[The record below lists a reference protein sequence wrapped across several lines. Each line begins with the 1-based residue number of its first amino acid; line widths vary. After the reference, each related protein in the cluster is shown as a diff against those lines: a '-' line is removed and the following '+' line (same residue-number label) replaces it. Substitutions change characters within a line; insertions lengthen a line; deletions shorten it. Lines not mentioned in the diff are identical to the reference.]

1 MDWVLVC
8 LTYLEQLGIVPEW
21 VGKACWSWLFQF
33 PSWTWNF
40 KTQVYFENLLWGM
53 TLTLQI
59 DFTMMPRTRNSELL
73 EAVLLWLLCWGGV
86 AQACSIFLTG
96 EAPQV
101 RHTQRVI
108 SWSMAERFQLT
119 QTGWKGQN
127 FALDIGT
134 WKPDFACTWSCSNL
148 TLKSIAWAKSIGKV
162 RLWETGKLRISWEW
176 HR

>member
-1 MDWVLVC
+1 MRNRNEFASVGLV
-8 LTYLEQLGIVPEW
+8 YQLILV
-21 VGKACWSWLFQF
+21 WSSIL
-33 PSWTWNF
+33 SLSSTCRLSLRS
-40 KTQVYFENLLWGM
+40 KYS
-53 TLTLQI
+53 LTLNI
-59 DFTMMPRTRNSELL
+59 GYHALPTT

-86 AQACSIFLTG
+86 AQACSILLTG